1 VKETPCGLVD
11 NRQIKIRLVQIDTP
25 ERKQPYGSRAKQAL
39 SDLTFGKE
47 ILTNVETIDRYGRSV
62 ARLCVDALD
71 ISAKMV
77 RQAAAWVY
85 RKYATDESLYEI
97 EKEAQEA
104 GRGLWAL
111 PEAQRVPPWEWRR
124 R

>member
-1 VKETPCGLVD
+1 MKETPCEPVD

-25 ERKQPYGSRAKQAL
+25 ERKQPYGARAKQAL
-39 SDLTFGKE
+39 SDLIFGKE
-47 ILTNVETIDRYGRSV
+47 IFTNVETVERYGRSV
-62 ARLCVDALD
+62 ARLCVDDLD
-71 ISAKMV
+71 ISAEML

-85 RKYATDESLYEI
+85 RKYATVESLYEI
-97 EKEAQEA
+97 EKEAQGA
-104 GRGLWAL
+104 GHGLWAL